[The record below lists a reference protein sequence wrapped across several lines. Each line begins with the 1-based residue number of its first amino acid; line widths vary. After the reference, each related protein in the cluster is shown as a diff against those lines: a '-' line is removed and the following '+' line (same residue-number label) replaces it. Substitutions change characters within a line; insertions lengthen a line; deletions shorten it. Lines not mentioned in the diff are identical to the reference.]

1 MFLTAAASQGRRT
14 AGEDPVPRARRS
26 SGRVRDRREDV
37 LQRTAGF
44 RLRRAD
50 EGTAKGLCPETLC
63 ELPPVVFADSGRNVL
78 VLQ

>member
-1 MFLTAAASQGRRT
+1 MTAAASQGRRT
-14 AGEDPVPRARRS
+14 AGEDPVPYARRS
-26 SGRVRDRREDV
+26 AGRVRDRREDV

-44 RLRRAD
+44 RLCRAD
-50 EGTAKGLCPETLC
+50 EGLAKGICAEALC